1 MPHLEIEISFG
12 APAMRVCGVDEVGRG
27 PLAGPVV
34 AAAVVLDVSRMPAG
48 LAAEIDDSKTLAR
61 AKREEISALVT
72 AAGCAWA
79 HWAIGSADVE
89 EIDRLNILQA
99 SLLAMRR
106 AVAGL
111 VRPPDHALP
120 DHALVDGNRC
130 PDFGFPATAVIGGDG
145 LSLSIACASIVAKV
159 YRDRMLAALAADHPV
174 YGWDHNA
181 GYGTPEHLAALRRH
195 GVTPHH
201 RRSFSPVAACC

>member
-1 MPHLEIEISFG
+1 MPHLEIEISVG
-12 APAMRVCGVDEVGRG
+12 APALRVCGVDEVGRG

-34 AAAVVLDVSRMPAG
+34 AAAVVLDFARMPAD
-48 LAAEIDDSKTLAR
+48 LVAAIDDSKVLPK
-61 AKREEISALVT
+61 AKREEISAVVT
-72 AAGCAWA
+72 AAGWA

-111 VRPPDHALP
+111 ARPP

-130 PDFGFPATAVIGGDG
+130 PEFGFPATAVIRGDG
-145 LSLSIACASIVAKV
+145 LSLSIACASIIAKV
-159 YRDRMLAALAADHPV
+159 YRDGLLAALASDHPD

-181 GYGTPEHLAALRRH
+181 GYGTPEHLEALRRH
-195 GVTPHH
+195 GITAHH
-201 RRSFSPVAACC
+201 RRSFAPVAACC